1 MELISLQS
9 GSNGNCLYVEAGGKK
24 LLIDAGISGKQA
36 QLRLASHGRDIR
48 DVDAVLISHD
58 HSDHTRSMG
67 IYQRKFGLKVW
78 TTRRTLQ
85 AASRSGRLGKM
96 DRVRTFRLT
105 EPLRLGPVTVEMIA
119 TPHDAAEGAAFVIE
133 AEGKRLGVLTDLGYV
148 FEGLEETVRSL
159 DALLLE
165 SNYDPEMLHRGPYP
179 AHLKRRIRGDGG
191 HLSNAEAAELIQRA
205 GANLAWACL
214 GHLSGENN
222 TPQLAL
228 STAGQILSRKTPLHL
243 ATRYEVSKVMTL

>member
-1 MELISLQS
+1 
-9 GSNGNCLYVEAGGKK
+9 
-24 LLIDAGISGKQA
+24 
-36 QLRLASHGRDIR
+36 
-48 DVDAVLISHD
+48 
-58 HSDHTRSMG
+58 MG
-67 IYQRKFGLKVW
+67 IYQRKFGLEVW
-78 TTRRTLQ
+78 ATRRTLQ

-96 DRVRTFRLT
+96 DRVRTFRIA
-105 EPLRLGPVTVEMIA
+105 EPLRLGSVTVEMIA

-165 SNYDPEMLHRGPYP
+165 SNYDPEMLQGGPYP

-191 HLSNAEAAELIQRA
+191 HLSNAEAAELIDRA
-205 GANLAWACL
+205 GANLSWACL

-222 TPQLAL
+222 TPELAL
-228 STAGQILSRKTPLHL
+228 STARQVVSRKVPIRL
-243 ATRYEVSKVMTL
+243 ATRDRVSDVMDL